1 MGSVSDT
8 RSSSTRVRENSS
20 EPARPDTQHKTRNT
34 SEDSA
39 PRLCD
44 GGRTGRPVVRRLLSE
59 ALLVGMS
66 LDSLDSDI
74 IGLICACMP
83 LRERLRVCFA
93 LSKTFREAAQRQ
105 GGKLALIREGV
116 VPLTLPLS
124 WIDGHNIVQ
133 PRFGSNVPSLRPT
146 EIVFTGFKADAGELP
161 ETLLAH
167 QSSVVELHFELCTG
181 KIVSWLSALEPLR
194 STCTSLKWN
203 NPAVPIQEAMSIISS
218 MRTLQRLEFS
228 VCMMPQHH
236 DPSPVQM
243 CNALLPIGLL
253 AAIPTLRHVTLMQ
266 LFDDDRDDD
275 DLFGYTGPYRL
286 IDLDCQP
293 DIISGLCLGLSA
305 LHQVT
310 SVESDL
316 LGDWGACEGI
326 TSFVDAF
333 ELMLN
338 RLPGL
343 LDLGTVFFMRAAT
356 WQQLHRSVRHPSLE
370 CLRLRYSEVD
380 RADLEWMAKGIRDVF
395 PRLRELSLE
404 LDNNQFSAEES
415 ARLLSRIKEHPSL
428 QVLFISWDERNQD
441 LTERNHFEEKTRVLF
456 DGLAPLVKLII
467 NYG

>member
-1 MGSVSDT
+1 LEVFVRRHICELLERVKTLRPLVFSVT
-8 RSSSTRVRENSS
+8 GG
-20 EPARPDTQHKTRNT
+20 ARAR
-34 SEDSA
+34 
-39 PRLCD
+39 
-44 GGRTGRPVVRRLLSE
+44 RRLLSE
-59 ALLVGMS
+59 GLLVGMS

-74 IGLICACMP
+74 IGLICACVP

-146 EIVFTGFKADAGELP
+146 EIFFTGFKADAGELP

-181 KIVSWLSALEPLR
+181 KIIPWLSALEPLK

-253 AAIPTLRHVTLMQ
+253 ATIPTLRHVTLMQ
-266 LFDDDRDDD
+266 LFDDDLDDD

-293 DIISGLCLGLSA
+293 DLISGLCLGLSA

-316 LGDWGACEGI
+316 LGDWGAHEGI

-370 CLRLRYSEVD
+370 CLRLRYSD
-380 RADLEWMAKGIRDVF
+380 WHRADLEWMAKGIRDVF

-404 LDNNQFSAEES
+404 LTNNQFSAEES

-428 QVLFISWDERNQD
+428 QVLFINWDERNKD
-441 LTERNHFEEKTRVLF
+441 LTERNHFEEKTTVLF
-456 DGLAPLVKLII
+456 DGLAPLVKLYII
-467 NYG
+467 YD